1 MKLEL
6 LQKQKM
12 IMTPHLNQ
20 AITMLQYN
28 TVEMEQF
35 IQEES
40 LENPMIE
47 LEEPKQEVSFSE
59 DIPMSAYRARPAS
72 HMETDQMDTLSREEK
87 SLADYLIEQTCL
99 LHLQEKERVILNYLI
114 LSLDDNGYLTISAA
128 DTARS
133 LQVSKLD
140 VENGIS
146 LLQQLEPAGVG
157 ARNLQ
162 ECLLLQLRVHHTDKP
177 AAERVIAEYLDWLAQ
192 HKWKEIASRLAIPL
206 EQVKSIA
213 KLIQSLDPKPG
224 AALSPPSTKYLV
236 PDIVLENVEGNYTI
250 SLNDRFMSTIQMNK
264 QYSGYLGQNND
275 ASAYLSKH
283 YQRYVWLL
291 KSIEQR
297 RTTIINVTK
306 VIIAKQMDFLESGDM
321 GMLQPMTM
329 KEVAEEVDV
338 HESTVSRATKNKV
351 IQTPKGT
358 YELRLFF
365 TSKLGANEE
374 GASSARVKTLLKQF
388 ITNENKKRPLSDQ
401 KISDHFKQLEGVKVS
416 RRTIAKYR
424 EELRILPSS
433 KRKEI

>member
-12 IMTPHLNQ
+12 VMTPHLNQ

-47 LEEPKQEVSFSE
+47 LEEPKQDVSFSE
-59 DIPMSAYRARPAS
+59 DIPMSTYQAKPSSY
-72 HMETDQMDTLSREEK
+72 MEEDQLDTLSGEEK
-87 SLADYLIEQTCL
+87 CLTDHLNDQVCL
-99 LHLQEKERVILNYLI
+99 LNLQEKERVILNYLI
-114 LSLDDNGYLTISAA
+114 LSLDENGYLTICSDEAA
-128 DTARS
+128 R
-133 LQVSKLD
+133 LLRVSEAD

-157 ARNLQ
+157 ARSLQ
-162 ECLLLQLRVHHTDKP
+162 ECLLLQLGAYHPHDQ
-177 AAERVIAEYLDWLAQ
+177 AAEQVISEHLNELAQ
-192 HKWKEIASRLAIPL
+192 HNWKQLASLLAISL

-213 KLIQSLDPKPG
+213 QLIQSLDPKPG
-224 AALSPPSTKYLV
+224 AAISPPSTKYLV
-236 PDIVLENVEGNYTI
+236 PDIILEKVAGTYTI
-250 SLNDRFMSTIQMNK
+250 SLNDRFIPGIRLNK
-264 QYSGYLGQNND
+264 QYSNYLGQNND

-283 YQRYVWLL
+283 YQRYMWLL

-297 RTTIINVTK
+297 RTTIVNVTK
-306 VIIAKQMDFLESGDM
+306 VIIEKQMDFLETGNM
-321 GMLQPMTM
+321 GALQPMTM
-329 KEVAEEVDV
+329 KDVAEEIDV

-365 TSKLGANEE
+365 TSKLGENED
-374 GASSARVKTLLKQF
+374 GTSSAKVKTLLKQL
-388 ITNENKKRPLSDQ
+388 ITSENKKRPLSDQ
-401 KISDHFKQLEGVKVS
+401 KISDHFKNEEDVKVS

-433 KRKEI
+433 RRKEI

>member
-47 LEEPKQEVSFSE
+47 LEEPKREVSFSE
-59 DIPMSAYRARPAS
+59 DIPMSAYRAKPAS
-72 HMETDQMDTLSREEK
+72 HMEADQLDTLSREEK
-87 SLADYLIEQTCL
+87 TLTDHLNEQTCF
-99 LHLQEKERVILNYLI
+99 LHLQEKERMIINYLI
-114 LSLDDNGYLTISAA
+114 LSLDDNGYLTVSPAE
-128 DTARS
+128 TAR
-133 LQVSKLD
+133 LLRVSKMD
-140 VENGIS
+140 VDRGIS
-146 LLQQLEPAGVG
+146 MLQQLEPAGVG

-162 ECLLLQLRVHHTDKP
+162 ECLLLQLRAHRPDNQ
-177 AAERVIAEYLDWLAQ
+177 AAERVIAEYLDSLAQ
-192 HKWKEIASRLAIPL
+192 HKWNEIASRLAISL

-213 KLIQSLDPKPG
+213 QLIQSLDPKPG
-224 AALSPPSTKYLV
+224 AALSPASTKYLV
-236 PDIVLENVEGNYTI
+236 PDIILENEEGNYKI
-250 SLNDRFMSTIQMNK
+250 SLNDRFLPTIQMNK

-306 VIIAKQMDFLESGDM
+306 VIIAKQMEFLGSGDI

-329 KEVAEEVDV
+329 KDVAEEVDV

-351 IQTPKGT
+351 IQTPRGT

-365 TSKLGANEE
+365 TSKLGGNED
-374 GASSARVKTLLKQF
+374 GTSSAKVKTLLKQL
-388 ITNENKKRPLSDQ
+388 ISSENKKRPLSDQ
-401 KISDHFKQLEGVKVS
+401 KISYHFKQQEGVKVS